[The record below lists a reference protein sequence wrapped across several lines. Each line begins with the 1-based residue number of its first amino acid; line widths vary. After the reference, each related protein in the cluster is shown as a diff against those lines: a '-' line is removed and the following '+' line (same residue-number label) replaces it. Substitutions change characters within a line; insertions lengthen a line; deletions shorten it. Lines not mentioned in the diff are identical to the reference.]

1 LGEKERKKSKQC
13 LFVAILLTFGIVYVS
28 AEYKGTFVLMFG
40 NCLLCRGI
48 DTMHA
53 LKYGPTSSNSE

>member
-1 LGEKERKKSKQC
+1 LGKKERKKSKQC
-13 LFVAILLTFGIVYVS
+13 LFAAILSTFGIVYVS
-28 AEYKGTFVLMFG
+28 AECKGTFVLMFAY
-40 NCLLCRGI
+40 CLLCGGI